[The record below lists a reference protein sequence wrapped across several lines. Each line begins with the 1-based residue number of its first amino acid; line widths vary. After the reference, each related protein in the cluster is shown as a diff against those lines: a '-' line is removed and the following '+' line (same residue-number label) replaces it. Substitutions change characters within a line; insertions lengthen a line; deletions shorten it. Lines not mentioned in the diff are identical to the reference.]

1 MKMVKSLLLGSAA
14 GLVAVGGAQ
23 AADLPV
29 KAKPVEYV
37 KICSLYGAGY
47 YYIPGTDI
55 CMRIGGYVRQE
66 WGYGYGDNLTQ
77 GPFISTAMQNTRIDG
92 TREVVWR
99 TRAYATF
106 ETRQQTQYG
115 TLRTFLNLGVN
126 GNNTFDFSA
135 NRAFI
140 QIAGF
145 TAGLASSYFDHY
157 SVAAIAY
164 LVDQSSDTG
173 DGGRAVFAY
182 TAQLGNGFSASIS
195 AEEPESKRAGV
206 WNTNITT
213 NNLIASSTAIGGL
226 TIQPTVGPQ
235 LGIAGTAQSMQ
246 DQKKSIMPDIVA
258 NVRVDGAWGSAQ
270 VMGAIHEVS
279 GGYFGQSRTG
289 SVNFGR
295 PQDVEIGWAVGA
307 GLRVN
312 VPMLGPGDYFAVQA
326 AYAEGASRYISNTNG
341 ANGQAFFS
349 GQSEIGYGFWSDGVY
364 CGPGAANFAIPCP
377 QTQVQL
383 TTAWG
388 IAGGFEHFWTP
399 SLRTSIHGSYAAI
412 RYNATANTL
421 ICNAQSVA
429 GVNGANTISFAA
441 AGASGIATCNNNW
454 NVWQIGSRSQWNVTK
469 DFYMGFDVVYY
480 RLETASAGAIVNYS
494 QLGGSAQPNGLRRIA
509 DQETVAA
516 RVRWHRDLPCSAAIR
531 PSSTQPSPGGP
542 TAGGFLLRGQ
552 QNDVSPRP
560 QGSQAWR
567 PRRSRRTRRYGRSGP
582 SSSGAA
588 RGPDR
593 AQ

>member
-1 MKMVKSLLLGSAA
+1 M
-14 GLVAVGGAQ
+14 
-23 AADLPV
+23 
-29 KAKPVEYV
+29 

-66 WGYGYGDNLTQ
+66 WGYGYGDNLTA

-92 TREVVWR
+92 TRELVWR

-182 TAQLGNGFSASIS
+182 TAQLGNGISASIA

-206 WNTNITT
+206 WNTNIAT
-213 NNLIASSTAIGGL
+213 NNLIASSTAAGPPFATTATGVTGL
-226 TIQPTVGPQ
+226 VIQPTTGPQ
-235 LGIAGTAQSMQ
+235 LGIAGTAQGLQ
-246 DQKKSIMPDIVA
+246 DQKHSIMPDIVA
-258 NVRVDGAWGSAQ
+258 NIRVDGAWGSAQ

-279 GGYFGQSRTG
+279 GGYFGQSKTG
-289 SVNFGR
+289 STAFGR
-295 PQDVEIGWAVGA
+295 PTDVEIGFAVGVGA
-307 GLRVN
+307 RFNL
-312 VPMLGPGDYFAVQA
+312 PMIAPGDYVAFQA
-326 AYAEGASRYISNTNG
+326 GYAEGASRYISNTNG
-341 ANGQAFFS
+341 GNGQASFS
-349 GQSEIGYGFWSDGVY
+349 GQDSLGYGFWSDGVY
-364 CGPGAANFAIPCP
+364 CGPGAANPTGCAP
-377 QTQVQL
+377 TNVQL

-388 IAGGFEHFWTP
+388 IAGGWEHFWTP
-399 SLRTSIHGSYAAI
+399 SLRTSIHGSYIAV

-421 ICNAQSVA
+421 ICASQATTTA
-429 GVNGANTISFAA
+429 GGTVINGANTISFIS
-441 AGASGIATCNNNW
+441 AGASGFATCNNNW
-454 NVWQIGSRSQWNVTK
+454 NVWQIGSRTQWNVTK
-469 DFYMGFDVVYY
+469 DFYMGVDVAYY
-480 RLETASAGAIVNYS
+480 KLETASAGARVSYS
-494 QLGGSAQPNGLRRIA
+494 QLGGSAQPTGLRNVA
-509 DQETVAA
+509 DQDALAV
-516 RVRWHRDLPCSAAIR
+516 RLRWHRDI
-531 PSSTQPSPGGP
+531 Q
-542 TAGGFLLRGQ
+542 
-552 QNDVSPRP
+552 
-560 QGSQAWR
+560 
-567 PRRSRRTRRYGRSGP
+567 
-582 SSSGAA
+582 
-588 RGPDR
+588 
-593 AQ
+593 